1 MAALSL
7 TSLKD
12 SIPPT
17 GIAVGFIPPS
27 TKEVDM
33 TIMVTNQQVLA
44 LEVPAI
50 QQSLSHIPLPNITT
64 VQAQISD
71 QPAITRRY
79 FRVARGHKIFNPDIW
94 ESDDMDFQSTSSN
107 DDSEVSPFEP
117 LPPQ

>member
-12 SIPPT
+12 SIPPR
-17 GIAVGFIPPS
+17 GFAAGFIPPS
-27 TKEVDM
+27 NKEANL

-44 LEVPAI
+44 PEAPAI
-50 QQSLSHIPLPNITT
+50 QQSLSHIPLPNITID
-64 VQAQISD
+64 QAQMSD

-79 FRVARGHKIFNPDIW
+79 FRAARGHKIFNPTIW
-94 ESDDMDFQSTSSN
+94 ESDNMDIQSTSSTG
-107 DDSEVSPFEP
+107 DPEVSPFGP